1 MRNILD
7 EIKVKAKA
15 LQKTIVLC
23 EGEDSRVVKAAA
35 DATKEGVAK
44 IVLLGNEA
52 EIKAANPE
60 IDLTGVTIVDPLTSD
75 KLPAY
80 NAKLCEL
87 RASKGMTPEQ
97 LESVRDP
104 FFTTR
109 TTRKVGMGI
118 PLFKFAA
125 EMTGGRLEMESEV
138 GVGTKVRAYFK
149 TDHLDFT
156 PIGDMTSTIITLVT
170 MNLHMDFIY
179 RRKLNSDEF
188 AVDTRQLKEILGDV
202 PLNEPSIVS
211 WIQQYINENTKQLT
225 EV

>member
-1 MRNILD
+1 MRELSLNVLD
-7 EIKVKAKA
+7 IAQNSISAGALLVEIEV
-15 LQKTIVLC
+15 I
-23 EGEDSRVVKAAA
+23 EDSVNH
-35 DATKEGVAK
+35 E
-44 IVLLGNEA
+44 LLIG
-52 EIKAANPE
+52 IY
-60 IDLTGVTIVDPLTSD
+60 DDG
-75 KLPAY
+75 
-80 NAKLCEL
+80 
-87 RASKGMTPEQ
+87 KGMTPEQ

-188 AVDTRQLKEILGDV
+188 TVDTRQLKEILGDV
-202 PLNEPSIVS
+202 PLNEPSIAM
-211 WIQQYINENTKQLT
+211 WITQYINENTKQLL